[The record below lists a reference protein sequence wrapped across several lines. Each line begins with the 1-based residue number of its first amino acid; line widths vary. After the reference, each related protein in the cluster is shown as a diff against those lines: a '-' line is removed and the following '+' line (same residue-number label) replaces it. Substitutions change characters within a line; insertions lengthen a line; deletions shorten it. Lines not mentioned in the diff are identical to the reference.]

1 MINLKEHI
9 YGFSGTGKLVQIA
22 HLWEEEADLFPV
34 GGKIYYINPNSAE
47 EVEFFDQYGDPIEN
61 VTVGSTP
68 YAYRIVHADPND
80 IDKYYVYYDT
90 LYTSKIWAPSAYQS
104 TSLGGT
110 STDIGTGRANTKK
123 AMDAAGG
130 AYVASGTVWAQ
141 IKAMRDNKYG
151 GCDDW
156 FLPSRQELEELRKA
170 ITFQVLTMSDDP
182 VILPAGPVTG
192 GSIAGTADGQVHK
205 RDYSDGNKRVC
216 YPSATKFIDNYIWT
230 SSEYSA
236 TYAWFW
242 YYGSQG
248 MGNNGKSNYTCV
260 VGVRAF

>member
-1 MINLKEHI
+1 MISLKEHI
-9 YGFSGTGKLVQIA
+9 YGFTGTGRLTQIG
-22 HLWEEEADLFPV
+22 HQWETEEDLYPV
-34 GGKIYYINPNSAE
+34 GGKIYYINPNSTE
-47 EVEFFDQYGDPIEN
+47 EVEFFDEYGDPIEN

-68 YAYRIVHADPND
+68 YAYRKVHEDPNG

-110 STDIGTGRANTKK
+110 DTAIGTGKTNTKK
-123 AMDAAGG
+123 AMEAESG
-130 AYVASGTVWAQ
+130 AYVVSGTVWYQ
-141 IKAMRDNKYG
+141 IKAMRDNLYG

-170 ITFQVLTMSDDP
+170 IGFVKQPSSD
-182 VILPAGPVTG
+182 PAPEMTPGPVTG
-192 GSIAGTADGQVHK
+192 GSIAGVADGQTHS
-205 RDYSDGNKRVC
+205 RAYDGNTTY

-230 SSEYSA
+230 SSESSA
-236 TYAWFW
+236 TNSWIW
-242 YYGSQG
+242 NYYDQA
-248 MGNNGKSNYTCV
+248 MTDTTKSNNFCV